1 MVANLN
7 DSSESLCRYPSQR
20 LWWLVGHVFEF
31 SKDPVDIS
39 ARLSLDRTCFLKVIM
54 TTGYVL
60 EHIVGN
66 QICNSLHVSNDLPLI
81 SFHLRCQVL
90 DPLANF
96 RVIVLEIVLEYFF
109 KCADFGWL
117 NERRLAIV
125 ELSIDVLLFN
135 TGSGSVISGI
145 TCNSSY
151 KSLQIVDT

>member
-1 MVANLN
+1 M
-7 DSSESLCRYPSQR
+7 
-20 LWWLVGHVFEF
+20 
-31 SKDPVDIS
+31 
-39 ARLSLDRTCFLKVIM
+39 
-54 TTGYVL
+54 
-60 EHIVGN
+60 
-66 QICNSLHVSNDLPLI
+66 
-81 SFHLRCQVL
+81 

-145 TCNSSY
+145 PCNGSY
-151 KSLQIVDT
+151 KSL